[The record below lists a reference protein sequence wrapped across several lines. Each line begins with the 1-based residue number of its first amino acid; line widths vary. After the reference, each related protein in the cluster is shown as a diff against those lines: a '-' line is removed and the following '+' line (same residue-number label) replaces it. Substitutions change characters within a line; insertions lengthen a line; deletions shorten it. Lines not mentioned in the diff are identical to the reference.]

1 MAFREWDTSAAN
13 NDDADATIN
22 WLEGMSPASVN
33 NSARAMMAALAVWRD
48 LINYGTVSAGT
59 VGGSANA
66 ITLTCSPTVLARTA
80 GRRYLFKYT
89 STGTTG
95 AVTLVVDGLTSGA
108 IQYEA
113 AALVSGDIATGDWV
127 LVVDDGTNFQLLT
140 PPRISTFKLVSGLT
154 ADAAPDGTADYWLTY
169 DGSASLPKKVLMN
182 KMAATQAQQET
193 GTSNDVYVTPGTQK
207 YNPLHPKAWCMFDGS
222 TAGTNAPTAGSGVTS
237 ITRNGTGNY
246 TVNLGITLSA
256 ATYAV
261 IGFCNSVTAGTG
273 GHISADPGDTK
284 TTTAFQIRARR
295 GDTGA
300 AIDSTQISV
309 MIFGD
314 I

>member
-1 MAFREWDTSAAN
+1 MAFKDWSTTANSNDT
-13 NDDADATIN
+13 ADGTVNWQEGQSPATI
-22 WLEGMSPASVN
+22 N
-33 NSARAMMAALAVWRD
+33 NSARAMMAALASWRD

-95 AVTLVVDGLTSGA
+95 GVTLVVDSLTSGA
-108 IQYEA
+108 IQYLG
-113 AALVSGDIATGDWV
+113 AALVSGDIATGDWL
-127 LVVDDGTNFQLLT
+127 LVADDGTNFQLLT

-154 ADAAPDGTADYWLTY
+154 ADASPDGTADYWLTY

-182 KMAATQAQQET
+182 ALGATQAQQET
-193 GTSNDVYVTPGTQK
+193 GTSTDVYVTPGRQK
-207 YNPLHPKAWCMFDGS
+207 FNPLHPKAWCYFDGS
-222 TAGTNAPTAGSGVTS
+222 TTGTNAPTAGSGVTS
-237 ITRNGTGNY
+237 VTRNAAGNY
-246 TVNLGITLSA
+246 TVNLAITLSSA
-256 ATYAV
+256 NYGV
-261 IGFCNSVTAGTG
+261 LGYCNSALATTG
-273 GHISADPGDTK
+273 GCVTADPGDTK
-284 TTTAFQIRARR
+284 TATAFQIRTRR
-295 GDTGA
+295 VATDA
-300 AIDSTQISV
+300 AIDATQITV